1 MAAWSIGSRCSS
13 RIGLITLLVGQA
25 AALRIPA
32 LRPAAAARRRS
43 PPPCALSPSG
53 IDGLPLTEQAEVVAS
68 IMVALGVG
76 SVAATAAFEA
86 VGESLPAGLG
96 TSAVKASSLLGGVF
110 MAAGYAHF
118 ALPMAY
124 EVIFPPPGTWG
135 LWYLPGSASFH
146 VAWTGVAE
154 CLGGAGLLAG
164 GALDAL
170 GVSLGDRARP
180 LRQLS
185 ASALFVLMIAVF
197 PANIY
202 QYTHGATMA
211 GAGPDGPL
219 PLEYHYAR
227 LAAQVLLL
235 SALSLLSRGRDCDR
249 VEAEEGAA

>member
-1 MAAWSIGSRCSS
+1 
-13 RIGLITLLVGQA
+13 
-25 AALRIPA
+25 
-32 LRPAAAARRRS
+32 
-43 PPPCALSPSG
+43 
-53 IDGLPLTEQAEVVAS
+53 
-68 IMVALGVG
+68 MVALGVG

-86 VGESLPAGLG
+86 VGEALPAGLG

-170 GVSLGDRARP
+170 GVGDRARP

-185 ASALFVLMIAVF
+185 ASALFVLMVAVF

-235 SALSLLSRGRDCDR
+235 SALSLLSRGRDRDR